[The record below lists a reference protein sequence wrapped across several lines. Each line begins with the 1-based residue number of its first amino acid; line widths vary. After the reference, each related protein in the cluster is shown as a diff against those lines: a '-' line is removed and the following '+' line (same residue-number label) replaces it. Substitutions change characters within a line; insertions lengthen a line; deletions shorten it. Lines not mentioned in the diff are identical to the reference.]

1 VNRWWKLGLATF
13 FIGLAALEIAHGLF
27 RLQVLRESRVAELD
41 RELERQHDE
50 LARELRTR
58 FELDR
63 EHVRYLSRAP
73 AVRALLGTAPSAE
86 SVAELGRQVLPYLVS
101 FRSIDRVA
109 VLGPAGEERFRCERI
124 GAGVGVLPVGL
135 LGARA
140 EPALLEL
147 AASCPEGEVRA
158 SELFYDAQRVE
169 VPESDRSVLHLV
181 APVPGGEA
189 RLGTL
194 VLTLYAA
201 PLLQRVREFEPVAGA
216 FARLVDEQR
225 REVLPARS
233 SDSEAAATPDT
244 VLASEAGAR
253 TRDAVV
259 LEQPRLHL
267 LAVLPEA
274 ALEQA
279 LRPLRAEALR
289 IAIAVAAVTALLAL
303 ASLAAYRMSVRA
315 VRLHEAERFL
325 AQIRAE
331 SAKYRA
337 LMEGAAD
344 AVLIVDAARGSVRE
358 LNARARELLGA
369 AQGEPLSERFEPESR
384 AALAAALER
393 AAQAPGASVSEPALR
408 ARGAGG
414 SVLLVDA
421 RLAAIDIEGE
431 HVIELA
437 LRDLT
442 REREVERQLR
452 IAERMGS
459 LGMLTAGVAHEINN
473 PLEGIANYLAL
484 LERPNLDEQQRARY
498 LERIRHGFAR
508 IRDIVRELLSFARP
522 GVGGEQAELGE
533 VVRRA
538 LELLRFTKDF
548 GALSIEL
555 QGLEPP
561 LRVSGDSGRLEQVL
575 LNLLLNAARAMG
587 GRGRIR
593 IRAEREPGAVA
604 LYVEDEGP
612 GIPEQHLARI
622 FDPFFTTTQ
631 GTGLGLAVSYGIARD
646 CGGSLHARNLPGS
659 GAQLCLRL
667 PLIESAGADA
677 PRAEGT
683 HA

>member
-13 FIGLAALEIAHGLF
+13 FIGLAALEIAHGVF

-50 LARELRTR
+50 LARELRSR

-63 EHVRYLSRAP
+63 EHVRYLARAP
-73 AVRALLGTAPSAE
+73 AVRALLAGPPSAD
-86 SVAELGRQVLPYLVS
+86 SVAELGRQLLPYLVS

-109 VLGPAGEERFRCERI
+109 LLGAQGEERFRCERI
-124 GAGVGVLPVGL
+124 GGGVGVLPLGL
-135 LGARA
+135 LGTRA

-147 AASCPEGEVRA
+147 AAQCAAGEVRA
-158 SELFYDAQRVE
+158 SELFFDAARVE

-181 APVPGGEA
+181 APVLGDEA

-201 PLLQRVREFEPVAGA
+201 PLLQRVRDFQPVAGA
-216 FARLVDEQR
+216 FARLVDEHG
-225 REVLPARS
+225 REVLPAS
-233 SDSEAAATPDT
+233 SRATLDAQAAGSVLAGFERARAREAA
-244 VLASEAGAR
+244 
-253 TRDAVV
+253 V
-259 LEQPRLHL
+259 LEQPPLRL
-267 LAVLPEA
+267 LAVLPEH

-289 IAIAVAAVTALLAL
+289 IGLAVAAVTVLLAL
-303 ASLAAYRMSVRA
+303 ASLAAYRVSLRS

-337 LMEGAAD
+337 LMDGAAD
-344 AVLIVDAARGSVRE
+344 AVLIVDAQRGSVRE
-358 LNARARELLGA
+358 LNARARELLAA
-369 AQGEPLSERFEPESR
+369 AQGDVLAECFEPESR
-384 AALAAALER
+384 AALAAALTR
-393 AAQAPGASVSEPALR
+393 AAQAPGASVAEPELR

-414 SVLLVDA
+414 AVLLVDA
-421 RLAAIDIEGE
+421 RLAAIDIEGAR
-431 HVIELA
+431 VVELA

-484 LERPNLDEQQRARY
+484 LERPNLDEEQRARY

-522 GVGGEQAELGE
+522 GVGGERAELSE

-548 GALSIEL
+548 GALAIEL
-555 QGLEPP
+555 EGLEQP
-561 LRVSGDSGRLEQVL
+561 LHVSGDSGRLEQVL
-575 LNLLLNAARAMG
+575 LNVLLNAARAMG

-593 IRAEREPGAVA
+593 IRAERGEGCVL

-612 GIPEQHLARI
+612 GIPEQHLAHI

-646 CGGSLHARNLPGS
+646 CGGSLQARNLPGG

-667 PLIESAGADA
+667 PLIDSASAAA
-677 PRAEGT
+677 PRAPGT
-683 HA
+683 EA